1 MWLASVSATATLIAT
16 LSAIATIG
24 GFFAYLYFSQRSD
37 ANIAREE
44 ALSLAETRRE
54 VIADLRNQLA
64 AAEVQHR
71 RMTLKYEKRIRALE
85 RALHDARS
93 EARDQAY
100 QAQRLYA
107 IGLVDVLDGI
117 RRDLAAVP
125 PDVDRALERIRNLLA
140 RAQPT
145 AR

>member
-1 MWLASVSATATLIAT
+1 MWLASVSANATLIAT

-24 GFFAYLYFSQRSD
+24 GFFAYLYFSHRSD

-140 RAQPT
+140 HAQPT

>member
-145 AR
+145 TR

>member
-71 RMTLKYEKRIRALE
+71 RMTLKYETRIRALE

>member
-1 MWLASVSATATLIAT
+1 MWLATVSATATLIAT

-44 ALSLAETRRE
+44 AVSLAETRRE
-54 VIADLRNQLA
+54 GIADLRNQLA
-64 AAEVQHR
+64 AAEGRHR
-71 RMTLKYEKRIRALE
+71 RMKVKCEKRVQALE

-117 RRDLAAVP
+117 RSDLAAVP
-125 PDVDRALERIRNLLA
+125 PNVDRALERIRNLLVC
-140 RAQPT
+140 AQPA

>member
-1 MWLASVSATATLIAT
+1 MWLATVSATATLIAT

-24 GFFAYLYFSQRSD
+24 GFFAYLYVAQRSD

-54 VIADLRNQLA
+54 VIADLRKHLA
-64 AAEVQHR
+64 AAEVRQR
-71 RMTLKYEKRIRALE
+71 RMKVKYEKRVQALE

-107 IGLVDVLDGI
+107 IGLVDVLEGI
-117 RRDLAAVP
+117 RSDLAAVP
-125 PDVDRALERIRNLLA
+125 PDMEAALERIRNLLA

>member
-1 MWLASVSATATLIAT
+1 MKV
-16 LSAIATIG
+16 
-24 GFFAYLYFSQRSD
+24 
-37 ANIAREE
+37 
-44 ALSLAETRRE
+44 
-54 VIADLRNQLA
+54 
-64 AAEVQHR
+64 
-71 RMTLKYEKRIRALE
+71 KYEKRVQALE
-85 RALHDARS
+85 RALHNARS

-117 RRDLAAVP
+117 RGDLAAVP

-145 AR
+145 AP

>member
-1 MWLASVSATATLIAT
+1 MWLATVSATATLIAT

-37 ANIAREE
+37 ASIAREE

-54 VIADLRNQLA
+54 VITDLRDQLA
-64 AAEVQHR
+64 AAEVRHR
-71 RMTLKYEKRIRALE
+71 RMKAKYEKRVQALE

-100 QAQRLYA
+100 QAQRRYA

-117 RRDLAAVP
+117 RNDLAAVP

>member
-1 MWLASVSATATLIAT
+1 MWLATVSATATLIAT

-64 AAEVQHR
+64 AAEVRHR
-71 RMTLKYEKRIRALE
+71 RMKVKYEKRVHALE

-117 RRDLAAVP
+117 RSDLAAVP

>member
-140 RAQPT
+140 RAPPA

>member
-44 ALSLAETRRE
+44 ALSLADTRRE
-54 VIADLRNQLA
+54 VIADLRSQLA

>member
-1 MWLASVSATATLIAT
+1 MWLATVSATAPLIAT

-24 GFFAYLYFSQRSD
+24 GFFAYLYFSQRSN
-37 ANIAREE
+37 ASIAREE

-64 AAEVQHR
+64 AAEARHR
-71 RMTLKYEKRIRALE
+71 RMKVKHEKRFQALE
-85 RALHDARS
+85 KALHDERS

-117 RRDLAAVP
+117 RSDLAAVP
-125 PDVDRALERIRNLLA
+125 LDVDRALERIRNLLA
-140 RAQPT
+140 RAQTT